1 MHPVTTLDTYELYPH
16 QELAAQWLAA
26 TTKGGLWDE
35 QGLGKTATSIAAF
48 DLLGAEKVLVL
59 APVVV
64 AHNWAREV
72 ARWSPRRKCQVV
84 VSGGMRVDPLASVV
98 ITTHALLLSPRLRA
112 QLLALRWCVV
122 IIDEAHAM
130 KNPSAQR
137 TQHAYTLRPGM
148 PSVTAQARYVW
159 LLTGT
164 PVPNDPSELW
174 THLYALAPERL
185 YMVGTTRPMNWA
197 QFRDRFCAVEITR
210 YGVRVIG
217 TRNEAEL
224 RARMRGF
231 ALRRLK
237 TDHLALPPVLW
248 GTVAITGT
256 LGPELLALETKLRGG
271 VPEREDVEFGTWR
284 RLCGLAKAP
293 AAATLLAD
301 ELAGGAKIVVF
312 AHHTEVLSILQAR
325 LAAYAPVMITGAQ
338 SALERSTAVE
348 KFQVDPLTRV
358 ALCNIVAGGVGI
370 TLTASSQV
378 VFVESSFVPGENA
391 QAADRVHRIGQYAET
406 VTVRVLALAGSVD
419 ELVASATA
427 RKAAMIRT
435 VIK

>member
-1 MHPVTTLDTYELYPH
+1 MHPVTPIDTYELYPH
-16 QELAAQWLAA
+16 QDLGASWLAA
-26 TTKGGLWDE
+26 TTRGGLWDE

-64 AHNWAREV
+64 AHNWACEV
-72 ARWSPRRKCQVV
+72 ARWSPQRRVQVILA
-84 VSGGMRVDPLASVV
+84 GGARVDPLASVV
-98 ITTHALLLSPRLRA
+98 IVTHALLLSPLRA

-130 KNPSAQR
+130 KNPRAQR
-137 TQHAYTLRPGM
+137 TQHAYTLRANA
-148 PSVTAQARYVW
+148 PSITARAKYVW
-159 LLTGT
+159 ILTGT

-174 THLYALAPERL
+174 THLYGLAPERL
-185 YMVGTTRPMNWA
+185 YLPGTTRPMSWW
-197 QFRDRFCAVEITR
+197 QFRDRFCELEITR
-210 YGVRVIG
+210 YGVRVLG
-217 TRNEAEL
+217 ARNGNEL
-224 RARMRGF
+224 RERMRGF

-237 TDHLALPPVLW
+237 ADHLSLPPVIW
-248 GTVAITGT
+248 GTVSISGA
-256 LGPELLALETKLRGG
+256 LSPALVALETRMRGG
-271 VPEREDVEFGTWR
+271 VPMRDDVEFATWR

-293 AAATLLAD
+293 AAAALLAD
-301 ELAGGAKIVVF
+301 ELATGVKIVVF
-312 AHHTEVLSILQAR
+312 AHHTEVLDLLQAQ
-325 LAAYAPVMITGAQ
+325 LAEYKPVLITGAQ
-338 SALERSTAVE
+338 SARERFVAVAQ
-348 KFQVDPLTRV
+348 FQDDPKTQV
-358 ALCNIVAGGVGI
+358 ALCNLVAGGVGI
-370 TLTASSQV
+370 TLTAASRV